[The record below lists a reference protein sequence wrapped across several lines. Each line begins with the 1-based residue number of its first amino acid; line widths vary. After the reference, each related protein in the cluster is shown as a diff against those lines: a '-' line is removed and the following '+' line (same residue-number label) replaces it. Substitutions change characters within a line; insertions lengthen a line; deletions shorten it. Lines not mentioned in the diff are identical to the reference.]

1 MSFNFNFTTLED
13 INQLRSLIDFMTSQ
27 DLDYP
32 RYGEWLQKTES
43 QLERG
48 EKQAILAFHEGK
60 LVGDLVHQICR
71 DDGLGSLVEI
81 KG

>member
-60 LVGDLVHQICR
+60 LVGDLVHQIC
-71 DDGLGSLVEI
+71 
-81 KG
+81 